1 MVLYSD
7 HMKANYRCY
16 KWISGDDDSHFIY
29 VNFMEKEPGLYTVSA
44 FNTSG
49 FSSKEALAKYLD
61 VVKAEEAERMILIS
75 TRIILKTIRISKSG

>member
-7 HMKANYRCY
+7 HMKANYRYY

-29 VNFMEKEPGLYTVSA
+29 VKEKEPGLYTVSA

-49 FSSKEALAKYLD
+49 FSSKEALTKYLD

-75 TRIILKTIRISKSG
+75 TRIILKIIRISKSG